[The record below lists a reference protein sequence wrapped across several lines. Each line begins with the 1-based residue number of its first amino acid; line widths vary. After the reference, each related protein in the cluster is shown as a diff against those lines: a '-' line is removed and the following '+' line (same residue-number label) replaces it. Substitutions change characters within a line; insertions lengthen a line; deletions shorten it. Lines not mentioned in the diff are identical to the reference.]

1 MEERIDVVLA
11 SEIGQLMR
19 EQIPA
24 ADQPALIDDLRAS
37 LQARV
42 SGGKLRLH
50 ASVWVVRA
58 VT

>member
-1 MEERIDVVLA
+1 MVLA